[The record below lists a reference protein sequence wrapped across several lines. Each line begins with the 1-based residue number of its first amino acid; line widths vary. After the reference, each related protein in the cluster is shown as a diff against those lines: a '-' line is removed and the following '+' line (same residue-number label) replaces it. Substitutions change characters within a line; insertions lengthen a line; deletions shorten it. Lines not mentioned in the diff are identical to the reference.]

1 MNAINKHTTPV
12 VGLNI
17 PAEIGMAEEDICTP
31 ALIVDLDAFENNV
44 KLMGNF
50 INKNGIRHR
59 AHAKTHKSA
68 DIARY
73 QIEQGGACGI
83 CCQKVSE
90 AEALVAEG
98 ITDVMISNQVVD
110 PRKID
115 RLTALA
121 VSVVMQ
127 LEQRVG

>member
-73 QIEQGGACGI
+73 QICLLYTSDAADE
-83 CCQKVSE
+83 
-90 AEALVAEG
+90 
-98 ITDVMISNQVVD
+98 
-110 PRKID
+110 
-115 RLTALA
+115 
-121 VSVVMQ
+121 
-127 LEQRVG
+127 